1 MDGLVVSVPA
11 SIDIAR
17 PGFGPGAGGLPT
29 VQYEGRQI
37 TLYNTGLYC
46 SLLMS
51 RLSPSHAAA
60 WRCCCCWPP
69 RPRRTGCWRTG
80 GGRDSSCSASPP
92 GPPHPSPSRWRR
104 SPAAPRP
111 VVQVSIIAQDGKV
124 LQKFINSLKKKKS
137 FLSSPSLLL
146 RYTSSAFLLRK
157 PEIFRKYFTNTMSEE
172 DLMNFTTVSYFDF
185 TCLLY
190 TIHYTVLYSVHKV
203 QYTTVYCTFVQYIP
217 H

>member
-1 MDGLVVSVPA
+1 
-11 SIDIAR
+11 
-17 PGFGPGAGGLPT
+17 
-29 VQYEGRQI
+29 
-37 TLYNTGLYC
+37 
-46 SLLMS
+46 MS

-111 VVQVSIIAQDGKV
+111 EVQVSIIAQDGKV
-124 LQKFINSLKKKKS
+124 LQKFLNSKKKKNS

-157 PEIFRKYFTNTMSEE
+157 PE
-172 DLMNFTTVSYFDF
+172 NFENILQIPWVRRILWTLPLLAILILHVYYT
-185 TCLLY
+185 LY
-190 TIHYTVLYSVHKV
+190 TIQYCTVYIKYSTLQYTVHLYNT
-203 QYTTVYCTFVQYIP
+203 YPINA
-217 H
+217 